1 MVLDNGRGTGD
12 FGAIGRVAMISVHTS
27 PLARLGEKDAGGL
40 NVYVRE
46 LSRQLGR
53 LGVAV
58 DIFTRRTAT
67 ELETVIPFDE
77 NVRVVH
83 ITAGPV
89 GPATR
94 DELFAAL
101 PVFASE
107 MALFALSEGIAY
119 DLVHAHYWLSGRAA
133 HLVRRFWNV
142 PSIVMFHT
150 LAHLKQDAALGAP
163 DGRESEHRIAIER
176 EVMGQVDAIIAANA
190 QERAAMIWRYGVD
203 ANKVATI
210 GCGIDLDRFQPRDR
224 LDARQQLGLG
234 EGPLLLFVGRIDP
247 VKGIEFLLDGM
258 AELLA
263 RWSGPVM
270 PRLALIGGDALR
282 TPSGTELG
290 PDLARVRRLAAARGI
305 ADQLLFLGP
314 KEHDE
319 LPLYY
324 AAANAVVVP
333 SRYESFGLVA
343 VEALA
348 CGTPVV
354 ASRVGGLGFTI
365 EEGRN
370 GFLVDYGDVD
380 ALAAS
385 INHILLDEPLAARLA
400 RGARATA
407 IRHGWPGI
415 TRQMLDL
422 YRRVT
427 MGRVRGRGAGAAVCA
442 GG

>member
-53 LGVAV
+53 LGIAV
-58 DIFTRRTAT
+58 DIFTHRTDPAI
-67 ELETVIPFDE
+67 ETIAAFAE

-83 ITAGPV
+83 VNAGPV
-89 GPATR
+89 GTATR
-94 DELFAAL
+94 EELFAAL
-101 PVFASE
+101 PTFASE
-107 MALFALSEGIAY
+107 MALFARRERTAY
-119 DLVHAHYWLSGRAA
+119 DVLHAHYWLSGRAA
-133 HLVRRFWNV
+133 RLVQRYWNI
-142 PSIVMFHT
+142 PSVVMFHT
-150 LAHLKQDAALGAP
+150 LARLKQDAALGAP
-163 DGRESEHRIAIER
+163 DGRESEHRIAVEHA
-176 EVMGQVDAIIAANA
+176 VMGQADAIIAANA

-203 ANKVATI
+203 AGKVTTI
-210 GCGIDLDRFQPRDR
+210 GCGIDLERFRPHDRRA
-224 LDARQQLGLG
+224 AREHLQLG

-247 VKGIEFLLDGM
+247 VKGIEFLLDGFS
-258 AELLA
+258 ELLA
-263 RWSGPVM
+263 QWSGPLL
-270 PRLALIGGDALR
+270 PRLAMIGGDLR
-282 TPSGTELG
+282 HAASGPELG
-290 PDLARVRRLAAARGI
+290 PDLARVSQLAAERGV
-305 ADQLLFLGP
+305 ADQVLFLGP

-324 AAANAVVVP
+324 AAANVVVVP

-354 ASRVGGLGFTI
+354 ASHVGGLAFTV

-370 GFLVDYGDVD
+370 GFLVDYADVD
-380 ALAAS
+380 ALAAAV
-385 INHILLDEPLAARLA
+385 NHILLDEPLAARLA
-400 RGARATA
+400 QGARATA
-407 IRHGWPGI
+407 LRHGWSDV
-415 TRQMLDL
+415 TREMLSL

-427 MGRVRGRGAGAAVCA
+427 RGATGVQRAGTAVCA
-442 GG
+442 GD